1 MLNDQPL
8 ILALTDGKAGHETQT
23 QGIVQLLN
31 QQQTYQVEWL
41 KLKLPSKWQYRILKW
56 LMKFSPNTAWL
67 TAFLTHEQLENLKQ
81 KEVAYIV
88 SAGGNTLLPNAL
100 LKLELSKTRA
110 VKNIVASSLRGIKSH
125 YFDVVFTIH
134 AEQENLAHYLYYPVA
149 PNKMCALA
157 LTQIQARTKLGIQSS
172 AQVITVLI
180 GADTKTV
187 SIGSVEEWG
196 AVLQKIR
203 LEYPAAHILLTTSR
217 RTSIEF
223 EHSLEEFCHTHD
235 IFQDKDQMTWVA
247 QGQQCDIKDYILAA
261 NWVLSSAD
269 STSMMAEVV
278 MSGQPLLIFYNKK
291 GMQDLDI
298 QRQLMFF
305 AKQGWIGLFDQMN
318 SQNFSQSIVKIKKHN
333 HAENILLRLDRVLGK
348 N

>member
-1 MLNDQPL
+1 MPNDQPL

-31 QQQTYQVEWL
+31 QQQTYQVEWIR
-41 KLKLPSKWQYRILKW
+41 LKLPSKWQYRILKW

-67 TAFLTHEQLENLKQ
+67 TAFLSREQLVNIKQ
-81 KEVAYIV
+81 KNVVYII

-100 LKLELSKTRA
+100 LKLELSKTQA

-134 AEQENLAHYLYYPVA
+134 AEQENLEHYLYYPIA

-196 AVLQKIR
+196 VVLQKIR

-217 RTSIEF
+217 RTSLEF
-223 EHSLEEFCHTHD
+223 EHSLVEFCHAHD

-247 QGQQCDIKDYILAA
+247 QGQKCDIKDYILAA
-261 NWVLSSAD
+261 DWVLSSAD

-278 MSGQPLLIFYNKK
+278 MSGQPLVIFSDASKMHDATIQQQLQFLEKQKWITCY
-291 GMQDLDI
+291 DLSNSF
-298 QRQLMFF
+298 QF
-305 AKQGWIGLFDQMN
+305 KQALQFLDP
-318 SQNFSQSIVKIKKHN
+318 KN
-333 HAENILLRLDRVLGK
+333 HSKAIANELEKRL